1 MIEGISGDILDRWRW
16 TEGNRR
22 RSRPKIDGGSGHVL
36 DRDLAIGLGHTD
48 RHGGHPVAG
57 PGVGEVVAGGQCLP
71 MELVSGHDDNVVD
84 QLLMLSVLISQG
96 CYQAK
101 SNVPFLKEAGMDNVR
116 SVQNVPL
123 LLTVQC

>member
-1 MIEGISGDILDRWRW
+1 MSCRWTEGDRGRSRPMIDGGRGHILDRWRW

-36 DRDLAIGLGHTD
+36 DRDLAIGLGHTH

-57 PGVGEVVAGGQCLP
+57 PGVGEVVAGGERLP

-96 CYQAK
+96 CYQA
-101 SNVPFLKEAGMDNVR
+101 SQMFLF
-116 SVQNVPL
+116 
-123 LLTVQC
+123 

>member
-1 MIEGISGDILDRWRW
+1 MIEGSSGHVLDRWRW

-22 RSRPKIDGGSGHVL
+22 RSRPKIDGGSGDVL
-36 DRDLAIGLGHTD
+36 TQDLAIGLGHTH
-48 RHGGHPVAG
+48 RHGGHSVAG

-96 CYQAK
+96 CYQA
-101 SNVPFLKEAGMDNVR
+101 SQMFLF
-116 SVQNVPL
+116 
-123 LLTVQC
+123 